1 MVATKKKLKVLFRFL
16 SKIYNLRL
24 IQAIL
29 NSAVYKKLNN
39 KLVRNERVLLLTIT
53 VTVYYPFAAPLQ
65 SRLLGMNKPQPFR

>member
-16 SKIYNLRL
+16 SKICNL
-24 IQAIL
+24 QAIL
-29 NSAVYKKLNN
+29 NSAVYNKLNN